1 MQEIIFQFLQSIPVG
16 TAIGVT
22 GRAITILPRYVGDGT
37 FGDDADVTL
46 YGCRQK
52 EIDSFLIGNADGGL
66 QRVKVAAFDCI
77 KRCLAVAAVTDVAR
91 VAALASALQR
101 FDDVALAQLRLRT
114 TVELQQIH
122 VTGF

>member
-1 MQEIIFQFLQSIPVG
+1 M
-16 TAIGVT
+16 AIGVT

-46 YGCRQK
+46 YGGRQK
-52 EIDSFLIGNADGGL
+52 EIDSVLIGNAGGGL
-66 QRVKVAAFDCI
+66 QRVKVAAVDCI
-77 KRCLAVAAVTDVAR
+77 QRCLAVAAVTDVAR
-91 VAALASALQR
+91 VAALATARQR
-101 FDDVALAQLRLRT
+101 FEEVALAQLRLRT